1 MGKLIIVGL
10 LVAVLGVTTAAPD
23 RQAIAADDH
32 PQNTEFDRLFGQW
45 KEVLGK
51 LRKLQEENEQANAQR
66 KSEIK
71 REYGQLVAQGAGLE
85 PKVIKAA
92 ENAYQENPHLNP
104 ELPNLLAAIA
114 AGNVRHDEY
123 EHAYQLARLLV
134 KNDFKDDNFYN
145 VAGAAAF
152 AIADFEMAE
161 AQLSLAQ
168 QKGAIDPTAEAYLRE
183 IPAYKGLWP
192 REQKIRQAET
202 KADDLPRVLL
212 KTTKGDIELE
222 LFENEAPNTVA
233 NFISLVEKGFYNGLT
248 FHRVIPQFMAQ
259 GGCPQGDGM
268 GGPGYSIPCECYR
281 PDARMHFRGSLSMA
295 HAGRDTGGSQFFL
308 TFVPTGHLN
317 GRHTCFGRVIAGLDV
332 LAKLQRR
339 NPAEEPNPPPPDRIV
354 EAKVERKQPHPYVPK
369 KTGSGQ

>member
-1 MGKLIIVGL
+1 VGL
-10 LVAVLGVTTAAPD
+10 LVAVLGVTTAAPG
-23 RQAIAADDH
+23 RQAMAADDH

-66 KSEIK
+66 KSDIK
-71 REYGQLVAQGAGLE
+71 REYGELVAQGASLE

-114 AGNVRHDEY
+114 AGDVRHDEY
-123 EHAYQLARLLV
+123 EHAYQLARSLV
-134 KNDFKDDNFYN
+134 KNAFKDDNFYN

-152 AIADFEMAE
+152 AMADFEMAE
-161 AQLSLAQ
+161 AQLGLAQ
-168 QKGAIDPTAEAYLRE
+168 QKGVIDPTAEAYLRE
-183 IPAYKGLWP
+183 IPAYKGFWAK
-192 REQKIRQAET
+192 EQKIRQAEA

-233 NFISLVEKGFYNGLT
+233 NFISLVEKGFYNGLA
-248 FHRVIPQFMAQ
+248 FHRVLPQFMAQ
-259 GGCPQGDGM
+259 AGCPREDGT

-317 GRHTCFGRVIAGLDV
+317 GRHTCFGRVIAGMDV

-369 KTGSGQ
+369 KTGSKQ